1 MRFKILI
8 LPLFIAACQ
17 GAAPQQGVGFNSYSS
32 SLANQARVA
41 ASPSQANIAAPT
53 KPTVSTASPA
63 STASA
68 NSTATL
74 AANAGP
80 VPHYKM
86 TTAQFKETG
95 TPVSGDSAAEKA
107 LKAGIT
113 SFFYDNALGAP
124 FSVADVS
131 GKLRRVTIDGKDY
144 GVITSF
150 KEALFGSKIRSK
162 KLYSMMGL
170 AVADQ
175 IGCTFEGGLYVR
187 KINYTRNGFVF
198 PLTC

>member
-17 GAAPQQGVGFNSYSS
+17 GVAPQQGVGFNSYSS

-41 ASPSQANIAAPT
+41 TPPSPTNLAAPT
-53 KPTVSTASPA
+53 EPTASPA
-63 STASA
+63 STD
-68 NSTATL
+68 STATL

-86 TTAQFKETG
+86 TTAQFNETG
-95 TPVSGDSAAEKA
+95 TPVSGDSAADKA

-131 GKLRRVTIDGKDY
+131 GKLRRVTIDGIDY
-144 GVITSF
+144 GVITKF
-150 KEALFGSKIRSK
+150 KEGLFGSKIRST
-162 KLYSMMGL
+162 KLYAMMGQ
-170 AVADQ
+170 AAAAQ

-187 KINYTRNGFVF
+187 KFDYTRNGFVI